1 MRTAR
6 RTGLLGAGI
15 LVAASLAA
23 CSSGENGT
31 AAASGTDDAA
41 ESAETGAT
49 DSDTAPAGGAGVAG
63 IDPADV
69 VAEQTYTVPGSQDT
83 VTVGLH
89 SLVVDGQVMTL
100 NLYFTP
106 EFSSASDD
114 AAISVFDMVGSGFGP
129 TLVDRANL
137 KEYTILSENITTD
150 WEADQVYTEA
160 TNGEPVLWWAGFAA
174 PQDDIDTID
183 VRVLDE
189 LPEFTDVPIVR

>member
-6 RTGLLGAGI
+6 RTALLGAGI
-15 LVAASLAA
+15 LVAVALAA
-23 CSSGENGT
+23 CSSPEDG
-31 AAASGTDDAA
+31 AAAAGATGDAATVAAEAGTDAPPA
-41 ESAETGAT
+41 TSAR
-49 DSDTAPAGGAGVAG
+49 VAD

-89 SLVVDGQVMTL
+89 SLVVDGEVMTL
-100 NLYFTP
+100 HLFFTP
-106 EFSSASDD
+106 EFSSVSDD

-129 TLVDRANL
+129 TLVDRQNL